1 MKTMSQQLLIH
12 GTVIFLISLLMGFA
26 IPALSSGRMGVSA
39 HVAGIQSGLMLW
51 AFGAMWGRV
60 ALPDA
65 VKATTQFLALVGA
78 YGIFLALLLAAIW
91 GTSKAT
97 PIAGAGHSATQ
108 IREWTVA
115 IILTT
120 GSLAAT
126 AAAALLLCGLYAWR
140 A

>member
-12 GTVIFLISLLMGFA
+12 GTVIFLISLLMGFT
-26 IPALSSGRMGVSA
+26 IPALSNGRMGVSA
-39 HVAGIQSGLMLW
+39 HVAGIQCGLILW

-65 VKATTQFLALVGA
+65 VKAATQLLALVGA
-78 YGIFLALLLAAIW
+78 YGIFLAFLLAAIW

-97 PIAGAGHSATQ
+97 PIAGAGHNATQ
-108 IREWTVA
+108 IREWTA
-115 IILTT
+115 TIILTT

-126 AAAALLLCGLYAWR
+126 AAAALLLWGLYAWR

>member
-12 GTVIFLISLLMGFA
+12 GTVIFLISLVMGFT
-26 IPALSSGRMGVSA
+26 IPALSNARMGVSA
-39 HVAGIQSGLMLW
+39 HVAGIQSGIMLW
-51 AFGAMWGRV
+51 AFGAMWVRV

-65 VKATTQFLALVGA
+65 AKAATQVLALVGA
-78 YGIFLALLLAAIW
+78 YGVFLALLLAAIW

-108 IREWTVA
+108 VREMTVT

-126 AAAALLLCGLYAWR
+126 AATALLLWGLYAWR